1 LKPFLFSLAMAS
13 LTLSANPSAQ
23 AQPAPSA
30 IPALEADDPFLWL
43 EEVEGDR
50 ALAWARTENARTL
63 PVLQGDRRY
72 AGLYADALRIVTA
85 KDRIPLVAFSGL
97 GETSL
102 RNFWQDD
109 VHVRGLWRRTSLD
122 SYRQDAPQ
130 WETLLDLDALT
141 LAEKANWV
149 WKGADCL
156 APDDRYCLLSLSD
169 GGKDAVTL
177 REFDLVEK
185 RFVDGGF
192 VSPEAKQNV
201 EWLDRDTLLIA
212 TDWGPGALTRS
223 SYPRVL
229 KLWKRG
235 TPLAEAKEIFAGS
248 EDDITVYP
256 IVLRN
261 ADGVVQQVMIGRAT
275 TFYDTEFYL
284 YQDGRTRRLPLPSK
298 ASIKAPVKDRLV
310 FTLEEDWK
318 DRELKQGDLIAFD
331 LKTLQSNPS
340 TAKAELILR
349 PGPREAIEDVGAT
362 RNALVV
368 ALYEN
373 VKGAAYVYRPSA
385 KGWTRT
391 RLALPANASVALGS
405 SAQASDRIL
414 ATVNGYLTP
423 TSFWLADA
431 ATGEA
436 ELLKSAPARF
446 DASRH
451 LVEQFEAVSKD
462 GTKVPYFVVRPKDL
476 AHDGQAPTLLYGYG
490 GFQVSM
496 LPSYSGTVGKLWLEN
511 GGVYVVANIRGGG
524 EFGPGW
530 HEQGLKENRQRV
542 YDDFFAVSEDLIA
555 RKITSPRRLG
565 IMGGSN
571 GGLLMGV
578 ALTQRPELYNAVVV
592 QVPLF
597 DMQRYTVM
605 GGAGAS
611 WAGEYGEPTDPA
623 QWAYI
628 SGYSPYQNLKAGQPY
643 PEVFIETSTKDDRV
657 HPGHAR
663 KAAARLQALGYPV
676 LYYENIDGG
685 HAASANLTET
695 ARRIALEYSYLS
707 RRLMD

>member
-1 LKPFLFSLAMAS
+1 MKILLSSILVTA
-13 LTLSANPSAQ
+13 LTLSALPAANAQ
-23 AQPAPSA
+23 SSGAST
-30 IPALEADDPFLWL
+30 ETSDPFLWL
-43 EEVEGDR
+43 EEVEGDQ
-50 ALAWARTENARTL
+50 ALAWARSENARTL
-63 PVLQGDRRY
+63 PVLQGDPRY
-72 AGLYADALRIVTA
+72 EGLYAEALKIVTA
-85 KDRIPLVAFSGL
+85 RDRVPLVAFSGP
-97 GETSL
+97 SDSRL

-109 VHVRGLWRRTSLD
+109 SHVRGLWRRTSLER
-122 SYRQDAPQ
+122 YRSENPE
-130 WETLLDLDALT
+130 WETILDLDAL
-141 LAEKANWV
+141 AGEDGANWV

-156 APDDRYCLLSLSD
+156 SPDDRYCLLRLSD

-177 REFDLVEK
+177 REFDTVEK
-185 RFVDGGF
+185 RFVEGGF

-201 EWLDRDTLLIA
+201 DWLDRDTLLIA
-212 TDWGPGALTRS
+212 TDWGPGSLTRS
-223 SYPRVL
+223 SYPRIL
-229 KLWKRG
+229 KQWKRG
-235 TPLAEAKEIFAGS
+235 TPLSQARELFAG
-248 EDDITVYP
+248 EEGDISVYP
-256 IVLRN
+256 VVLRD
-261 ADGVVQQVMIGRAT
+261 ADGKVRQVMFGRAT
-275 TFYDTEFYL
+275 TFYDTEYYL
-284 YQDGRTRRLPLPSK
+284 FRNGRTQRLPLPTK
-298 ASIKAPVKDRLV
+298 ASLKGLVQDRLV
-310 FTLEEDWK
+310 FTLEEDWTE
-318 DRELKQGDLIAFD
+318 RSLKQGDLIAFD
-331 LKTLQSNPS
+331 LKALQRNPE
-340 TAKAELILR
+340 TAQAEVILR
-349 PGPREAIEDVGAT
+349 PGAREAIEDIGIT
-362 RNALVV
+362 RNTLVV

-373 VKGAAYVYRPSA
+373 VKGAAYAYRPSA
-385 KGWTRT
+385 RGWTRT
-391 RLALPANASVALGS
+391 RLALPENASISLGS
-405 SAQASDRIL
+405 GAQGTDRIL
-414 ATVNGYLTP
+414 VTVTGYLTP

-431 ATGEA
+431 GDGQA
-436 ELLKSAPARF
+436 EQLKSAPARF

-451 LVEQFEAVSKD
+451 LVEQFEAVSED
-462 GTKVPYFVVRPKDL
+462 GTKVPYFVVRPKAL

-496 LPSYSGTVGKLWLEN
+496 LPSYSGTMGKLWLER

-578 ALTQRPELYNAVVV
+578 ALTQRPELYNAVVL

-623 QWAYI
+623 EWAYI
-628 SGYSPYQNLKAGQPY
+628 SRYSPYQNLKAGQPY

-685 HAASANLTET
+685 HAASANLNET
-695 ARRIALEYSYLS
+695 ARRVALEYSYLS
-707 RRLMD
+707 RRLVD

>member
-1 LKPFLFSLAMAS
+1 MKTLLSSILVTA
-13 LTLSANPSAQ
+13 LTLSAMPAANAQ
-23 AQPAPSA
+23 SSGA
-30 IPALEADDPFLWL
+30 IAETSDPFLWL

-50 ALAWARTENARTL
+50 ALAWARAENARTL
-63 PVLQGDRRY
+63 PVLQGDPRY
-72 AGLYADALRIVTA
+72 QGLYADALKIVTA
-85 KDRIPLVAFSGL
+85 RDRVPLVAFSG
-97 GETSL
+97 GADSRL

-109 VHVRGLWRRTSLD
+109 SHVRGLWRRTSLE
-122 SYRQDAPQ
+122 SYRSASPD
-130 WETLLDLDALT
+130 WETVLDLDAL
-141 LAEKANWV
+141 AREDGANWV

-156 APDDRYCLLSLSD
+156 SPDDRYCLLSLSD

-177 REFDLVEK
+177 REFDTVEK
-185 RFVDGGF
+185 RFVEGGF

-201 EWLDRDTLLIA
+201 DWLDRDTLLIA
-212 TDWGPGALTRS
+212 TDWGPGSLTRS
-223 SYPRVL
+223 SYPRIL
-229 KLWKRG
+229 KQWKRG
-235 TPLAEAKEIFAGS
+235 TPLSQARELFAG
-248 EDDITVYP
+248 EEGDISVYP
-256 IVLRN
+256 LVLRD
-261 ADGVVQQVMIGRAT
+261 ADGKVRQVMFGRAT
-275 TFYDTEFYL
+275 TFYDTEYYL
-284 YQDGRTRRLPLPSK
+284 FRDGRTQRLPLPTK
-298 ASIKAPVKDRLV
+298 ASLKGLVQDRLV
-310 FTLEEDWK
+310 FTLEEDWTE
-318 DRELKQGDLIAFD
+318 RSLKQGDLIAFD
-331 LKTLQSNPS
+331 LKALQRDSK
-340 TAKAELILR
+340 TAQAEVILR
-349 PGPREAIEDVGAT
+349 PGPREAIEDIGIT
-362 RNALVV
+362 RNSLVV

-373 VKGAAYVYRPSA
+373 VKGAAYAYRPST

-391 RLALPANASVALGS
+391 RLDLPANASISLGS
-405 SAQASDRIL
+405 GAQGSDRIL
-414 ATVNGYLTP
+414 ATVAGYLTP
-423 TSFWLADA
+423 TSFWLADG
-431 ATGEA
+431 TDGKA
-436 ELLKSAPARF
+436 ELLKSAPSRF
-446 DASRH
+446 DAANH
-451 LVEQFEAVSKD
+451 LVEQFEAVSRD
-462 GTKVPYFVVRPKDL
+462 GTKVPYFVVRPKTL

-496 LPSYSGTVGKLWLEN
+496 LPSYSGTMGKLWLER

-542 YDDFFAVSEDLIA
+542 YDDFFAVSEDLIS

-628 SGYSPYQNLKAGQPY
+628 SRYSPYQNLKAGQPY

-685 HAASANLTET
+685 HAASANLNET
-695 ARRIALEYSYLS
+695 ARRVALEYSYLS

>member
-1 LKPFLFSLAMAS
+1 LKTLLSSILVTA
-13 LTLSANPSAQ
+13 LTLSAMPAANAQ
-23 AQPAPSA
+23 SSGA
-30 IPALEADDPFLWL
+30 IAETSDPFLWL

-50 ALAWARTENARTL
+50 ALAWARAENARTL
-63 PVLQGDRRY
+63 PVLQGDPRY
-72 AGLYADALRIVTA
+72 QGLYADALKIVTA
-85 KDRIPLVAFSGL
+85 RDRVPLVAFSGA
-97 GETSL
+97 TDSRL

-109 VHVRGLWRRTSLD
+109 SHVRGLWRRTSLE
-122 SYRQDAPQ
+122 SYRSASPD
-130 WETLLDLDALT
+130 WETVLDLDAL
-141 LAEKANWV
+141 AREDGANWV

-156 APDDRYCLLSLSD
+156 SPDDRYCLLSLSD

-177 REFDLVEK
+177 REFDTVEK
-185 RFVDGGF
+185 RFVEGGF

-201 EWLDRDTLLIA
+201 DWLDRDTLLIA
-212 TDWGPGALTRS
+212 TDWGPGSLTRS
-223 SYPRVL
+223 SYPRIL
-229 KLWKRG
+229 KQWKRG
-235 TPLAEAKEIFAGS
+235 TPLSQARELFAG
-248 EDDITVYP
+248 EEGDISVYP
-256 IVLRN
+256 VVLRD
-261 ADGVVQQVMIGRAT
+261 ADGKVRQVMFGRAT
-275 TFYDTEFYL
+275 TFYDTEYYL
-284 YQDGRTRRLPLPSK
+284 FRDGSTQRLPLPTK
-298 ASIKAPVKDRLV
+298 ASLKGLVQDRLV
-310 FTLEEDWK
+310 FTLEEDWTE
-318 DRELKQGDLIAFD
+318 RSLKQGDLIAFD
-331 LKTLQSNPS
+331 LKALQRDPK
-340 TAKAELILR
+340 TAQAEVILR
-349 PGPREAIEDVGAT
+349 PGPREAIEDIGIT
-362 RNALVV
+362 RNNLVV

-373 VKGAAYVYRPSA
+373 VKGAAYAYRPSA

-391 RLALPANASVALGS
+391 RLDLPANASISLGS
-405 SAQASDRIL
+405 GAQGSDRIL
-414 ATVNGYLTP
+414 ATVAGYLTP
-423 TSFWLADA
+423 TSFWLADG
-431 ATGEA
+431 TDGKA
-436 ELLKSAPARF
+436 ELLKSAPSRF
-446 DASRH
+446 DAANH
-451 LVEQFEAVSKD
+451 LVEQFEAVSRD
-462 GTKVPYFVVRPKDL
+462 GTKVPYFVVRPKTL

-496 LPSYSGTVGKLWLEN
+496 LPSYSGTMGKLWLER

-611 WAGEYGEPTDPA
+611 WAGEYGEPTDPD

-628 SGYSPYQNLKAGQPY
+628 SRYSPYQNLKAGQPY

-685 HAASANLTET
+685 HAASANLNET
-695 ARRIALEYSYLS
+695 ARRVALEYSYLS